1 MARARALTGSGSA
14 QVNLEPQAGDKV
26 LRGPGASDDA
36 HELMLALFLYDVKQ
50 RASAEQ
56 VRRWLVSR
64 GNARAQLRL
73 LMSHARTV
81 PRQLARH
88 GWHREEAGHTSSTN
102 PSVLR
107 AGSVVSVLCLV
118 SATPHSRG

>member
-1 MARARALTGSGSA
+1 MARARALTGSGCA
-14 QVNLEPQAGDKV
+14 QVNQAPQAGDKN
-26 LRGPGASDDA
+26 LRVPGASDDA
-36 HELMLALFLYDVKQ
+36 HELMHELFLYDVKQ

-107 AGSVVSVLCLV
+107 AGSVVSVLCVV